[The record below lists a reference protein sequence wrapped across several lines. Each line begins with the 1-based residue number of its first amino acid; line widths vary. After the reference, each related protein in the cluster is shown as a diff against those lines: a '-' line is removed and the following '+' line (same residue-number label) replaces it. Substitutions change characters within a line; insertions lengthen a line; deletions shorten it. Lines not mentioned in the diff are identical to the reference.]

1 MSDIILTNTE
11 ILTIFKK
18 SVGYY
23 IFTLFTLNF

>member
-18 SVGYY
+18 SVVR
-23 IFTLFTLNF
+23 IFTLFDFNF

>member
-18 SVGYY
+18 SVIR
-23 IFTLFTLNF
+23 IFTLFTFNF